1 MAALGERD
9 QAIELLKTAIAG
21 LGEMIA
27 DAGARQLPRPAAR
40 QAEVLAGLEA
50 MAADAA
56 ILTQAC
62 RILQRY
68 PTLLGK

>member
-27 DAGARQLPRPAAR
+27 DAGARQLPLPPAR

-56 ILTQAC
+56 VLTQAC
-62 RILQRY
+62 RILMNRSN
-68 PTLLGK
+68 LLR